1 MPIIVNSVEITD
13 EAVLAEMQHHPA
25 PTKED
30 AHVAAA
36 QALVIRELL
45 TQEAEK
51 KGLRAKDSDQASD
64 DDAIFKLIEA
74 EVTAPEADEDFC
86 RRYYEQNKERFKAAD
101 ADADA
106 DEDDLYVPFDGV
118 HEKIRDYL
126 HTQSVREGVRAYIFA
141 LAQDAKIAGFDLA
154 KMA

>member
-1 MPIIVNSVEITD
+1 MNVPIIVNGVEITD
-13 EAVLAEMQHHPA
+13 EAVLCEMQHHPA

-45 TQEAEK
+45 IQEADK
-51 KGLRAKDSDQASD
+51 QGLRENGGDRDSDDA
-64 DDAIFKLIEA
+64 AIFKLIET
-74 EVTAPEADEDFC
+74 EVTAPEADESFC
-86 RRYYEQNKERFKAAD
+86 RRYYEQNKDRFKAAD
-101 ADADA
+101 I
-106 DEDDLYVPFDGV
+106 EDSDVYVPFEGV
-118 HEKIRDYL
+118 HEKIIDYL

-141 LAQDAKIAGFDLA
+141 LAQGANIAGFDLA

>member
-1 MPIIVNSVEITD
+1 VPIIVNGIEITD
-13 EAVLAEMQHHPA
+13 EDVLGEMQHHPS

-51 KGLRAKDSDQASD
+51 KGLRTKDGDRQSD

-74 EVTAPEADEDFC
+74 EVTAPEADEDIC
-86 RRYYEQNKERFKAAD
+86 RRYYEQNKARFKAVD
-101 ADADA
+101 I
-106 DEDDLYVPFDGV
+106 EDDDVYVPFDGV
-118 HEKIRDYL
+118 HDKIRDYL